1 MGEFLENV
9 VKKTAIY
16 GFLAGLI
23 LMFWRIDFGLG
34 LWLGILVGQVTLRL
48 STYYYDQLLF
58 QGQFKWMGFIFFA
71 ILNYG
76 LMGLALYFGIIFTK
90 IFNIYMVAFGLIMV
104 KYGVYVSE
112 IHISKR
118 KG

>member
-16 GFLAGLI
+16 GFFVGLI
-23 LMFWRIDFGLG
+23 LMFWRIDLGLG

-48 STYYYDQLLF
+48 SSYYYDQLLF

-71 ILNYG
+71 LLNYG

-90 IFNIYMVAFGLIMV
+90 IFNIYLVAAGLIMV
-104 KYGVYVSE
+104 KYGVYVAE

-118 KG
+118 KE

>member
-1 MGEFLENV
+1 MGDFLKNIV
-9 VKKTAIY
+9 NKTAIF

-34 LWLGILVGQVTLRL
+34 LWLGILVGQITLRL
-48 STYYYDQLLF
+48 SAYYYDQLLF

-71 ILNYG
+71 IVNYG
-76 LMGLALYFGIIFTK
+76 LMALALYFGIIFTK
-90 IFNIYMVAFGLIMV
+90 IFNIYLVAVGLVMV
-104 KYGVYVSE
+104 KYGVYVAE

>member
-1 MGEFLENV
+1 MGDFLKNIV
-9 VKKTAIY
+9 NKTAIY

-34 LWLGILVGQVTLRL
+34 LWLGLLVGQITLRL
-48 STYYYDQLLF
+48 SAYYYDQLLF

-76 LMGLALYFGIIFTK
+76 LMALSLYFGIIFTK
-90 IFNIYMVAFGLIMV
+90 IFNIYLVAVGLVMV
-104 KYGVYVSE
+104 KYGVYVAE
-112 IHISKR
+112 IHIPKR

>member
-9 VKKTAIY
+9 AKKTAII
-16 GFLAGLI
+16 GFIIGLF
-23 LMFWRIDFGLG
+23 LLFWRIDFGLG
-34 LWLGILVGQVTLRL
+34 LWLGIFVAQVTLRL
-48 STYYYDQLLF
+48 SAYYYDQMLF
-58 QGQFKWMGFIFFA
+58 QGKFKWMGFIFFA

-90 IFNIYMVAFGLIMV
+90 IFNIYLVAVGLVMV
-104 KYGVYVSE
+104 KYGMYVAE
-112 IHISKR
+112 IHIPKR

>member
-1 MGEFLENV
+1 MGDFLKNIV
-9 VKKTAIY
+9 NKTAIY

-34 LWLGILVGQVTLRL
+34 LWLGILVGQITLRL
-48 STYYYDQLLF
+48 SAYYYDQLLF

-71 ILNYG
+71 IVNYG
-76 LMGLALYFGIIFTK
+76 LMALALYFGIIFTK
-90 IFNIYMVAFGLIMV
+90 IFNIYLVAVGLVMV
-104 KYGVYVSE
+104 KYGVYVAE